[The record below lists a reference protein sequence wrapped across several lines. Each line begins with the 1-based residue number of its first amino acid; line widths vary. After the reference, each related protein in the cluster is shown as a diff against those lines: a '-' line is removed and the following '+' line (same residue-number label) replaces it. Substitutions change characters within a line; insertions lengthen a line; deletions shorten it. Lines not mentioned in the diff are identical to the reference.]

1 MLQMVLTILVLGI
14 CAYTDVKYRR
24 ISKKILAAYGV
35 MILLIHLI
43 GNGFQIMDLIL
54 GPLPGIFC
62 IVISWLTRQSL
73 GYGDSILACL
83 CGLSLGL
90 EKCMVILCFAFFI
103 SGIFG
108 ALMLFILK
116 KEKTYEMPFVP
127 FLFLGTVLIEIVSR

>member
-35 MILLIHLI
+35 MILLIHLT
-43 GNGFQIMDLIL
+43 GNDFQIMDFIL
-54 GPLPGIFC
+54 GLFPGIFC
-62 IVISWLTRQSL
+62 MVISWLTRQSL

-90 EKCMVILCFAFFI
+90 EKCMAILCFTFFI